1 MAGLKVQRSAIAG
14 TTRTETPD
22 KPKVRLGAVDIHKY
36 YGSVLANNGISLRV
50 APGEIHAVVG
60 ENGAGKSTLMR
71 ILQGLEQPDSGAII
85 VDDAEV
91 RLNHPQQ
98 ALGLGI
104 GMVHQEFMLAPDL
117 SLLENFVLGIEPT
130 NGLLGRID
138 WTAARGAGDAL
149 AGRTGIGIDWSRRA
163 GTAPVH
169 VQQFVEIIRLLHRG
183 AQVLILDEPTAVL
196 APPQVEDL
204 FNLLRGLR
212 DNGTTILFI
221 SHKLREVMALADH
234 VTVIRRG
241 RVTFNNAVAD
251 TDAKT
256 IAQHIIGEPEE
267 PGLPE
272 TGDRV
277 PAEGTAESVLTVKG
291 LSTPSVEKSHSLDNI
306 GFEIGSGEIIG
317 LAGVAGNG
325 QDELVECLV
334 GLRRIEN
341 GTLVHQGQD
350 ITHASNAARR
360 TRGIAFVSPDRGHE
374 GLATAA
380 SVEANVI
387 AGSHRSPP
395 IANGPFLKRSAMRQV
410 ATDRLDRL
418 GVTYANL
425 SDPAKSLSG
434 GNQQRLVFAREIAGD
449 PSLLVVSQPTRGV
462 DINGIAAI
470 HRILRTFRDSGGSV
484 FLVSE
489 ELEELLDLS
498 DRILVIAG
506 GQIVGRRDT
515 KTADMAELGRLMVL
529 QDGTDG

>member
-1 MAGLKVQRSAIAG
+1 MQRSAIAA
-14 TTRTETPD
+14 TTRKETPD
-22 KPKVRLGAVDIHKY
+22 TPKVRLGAVDIHKS
-36 YGSVLANNGISLRV
+36 YGSVQANSGISIDV
-50 APGEIHAVVG
+50 GPGEIHAVVG

-71 ILQGLEQPDSGAII
+71 ILQGLEQPDKGAVI
-85 VDDAEV
+85 VDDVTV

-117 SLLENFVLGIEPT
+117 SLLENFVLGIEPV
-130 NGLLGRID
+130 NGPLRRID
-138 WTAARGAGDAL
+138 WTAAREAGDAL
-149 AGRTGIGIDWSRRA
+149 AGRTGVGIDWSRRA

-183 AQVLILDEPTAVL
+183 ARVLILDEPTAVL

-204 FNLLRGLR
+204 FRLLRGLR
-212 DNGTTILFI
+212 DDGTTILFI

-241 RVTFNNAVAD
+241 RVTFKSAVAD
-251 TDAKT
+251 TDAGTVAK
-256 IAQHIIGEPEE
+256 HIIGEREE
-267 PGLPE
+267 PAVSAD
-272 TGDRV
+272 GDRTI
-277 PAEGTAESVLTVKG
+277 ADSASKTVLTAKDI
-291 LSTPSVEKSHSLDNI
+291 STPSVEKSHSLDTV
-306 GFEIGSGEIIG
+306 GFEIKRGEIVG

-334 GLRRIEN
+334 GLRRIET
-341 GTLVHQGQD
+341 GTLVHLGQD
-350 ITHASNAARR
+350 ITQASNAARR
-360 TRGIAFVSPDRGHE
+360 ARGLAFISPDRGHE
-374 GLATAA
+374 GLATTA
-380 SVEANVI
+380 SVEANVV
-387 AGSHRSPP
+387 AGSHRGPP
-395 IANGPFLKRSAMRQV
+395 ICRGPLLSRSAMRKV
-410 ATDRLDRL
+410 ATERLNRL
-418 GVTYANL
+418 GVTYAKL

-462 DINGIAAI
+462 DLNGIAAI
-470 HRILRTFRDSGGSV
+470 HRILRMFRDNGGSV

-506 GQIVGRRDT
+506 GRIVGQRDA
-515 KTADMAELGRLMVL
+515 KDADMAELGRLMVL
-529 QDGTDG
+529 QGGADG

>member
-1 MAGLKVQRSAIAG
+1 MQRSAIAA

-36 YGSVLANNGISLRV
+36 YGSVQANSGISLRV

-85 VDDAEV
+85 VDDVEV

-98 ALGLGI
+98 ALALGI

-117 SLLENFVLGIEPT
+117 SLLENFVLGIEPA
-130 NGLLGRID
+130 NGPLGRID
-138 WTAARGAGDAL
+138 WTTARGAGDAL
-149 AGRTGIGIDWSRRA
+149 AGQTGISIDWSRRA

-183 AQVLILDEPTAVL
+183 ARVLILDEPTDVL

-221 SHKLREVMALADH
+221 SHKLREVMALADL

-241 RVTFNNAVAD
+241 RVTFNSAVAD
-251 TDAKT
+251 TDAEI
-256 IAQHIIGEPEE
+256 IAEHIIGEREE
-267 PGLPE
+267 PALAVID
-272 TGDRV
+272 DRA
-277 PAEGTAESVLTVKG
+277 PIDGTAETVLAVKD

-306 GFEIGSGEIIG
+306 GFEINSGEIVG
-317 LAGVAGNG
+317 MAGVTGNG
-325 QDELVECLV
+325 QAELVECLV
-334 GLRRIEN
+334 GLRRIEK
-341 GTLVHQGQD
+341 GSLVHRGQD
-350 ITHASNAARR
+350 ITLASNAARR
-360 TRGIAFVSPDRGHE
+360 ARGLAFVSPDRSHE
-374 GLATAA
+374 GLATTA
-380 SVEANVI
+380 SVEANVV

-395 IANGPFLKRSAMRQV
+395 IARGPFLNRSAMRRV
-410 ATDRLDRL
+410 AAERLDRL

-462 DINGIAAI
+462 DLNGIAAI
-470 HRILRTFRDSGGSV
+470 HRILRTFRDNGGSV

-489 ELEELLDLS
+489 ELDELLDLA

-506 GQIVGRRDT
+506 GRIVGQRDAND
-515 KTADMAELGRLMVL
+515 ADMAELGRLMVL
-529 QDGTDG
+529 QDSADG